1 MKIAIFGASGATGQH
16 LVAGAIERDFQ
27 VTAFV
32 RTPAK
37 LRASSEKL
45 SLVQGDVA
53 DTDAVMRAVS
63 GQDAVLSALG
73 VGKPLQHDQAVVD
86 GVGHIVRAMQSAGVR
101 RLVYLSASAVRE
113 SRARAG
119 FVTGLMAATLIR
131 HEIRD
136 HEAKEGLVR
145 SSDLDWTIVRA
156 PLLTNGPRTSVYR
169 SGEGITARSPLPM
182 LSRADVAEFMLAQL
196 ADESFVRK
204 APLVLR

>member
-16 LVAGAIERDFQ
+16 LVAGAIERGFQ
-27 VTAFV
+27 VTAVV

-45 SLVQGDVA
+45 SLVQGDV
-53 DTDAVMRAVS
+53 
-63 GQDAVLSALG
+63 
-73 VGKPLQHDQAVVD
+73 
-86 GVGHIVRAMQSAGVR
+86 
-101 RLVYLSASAVRE
+101 ASAVRE

-156 PLLTNGPRTSVYR
+156 PLLTNGPRTGVYR
-169 SGEGITARSPLPM
+169 SGEDITARSPLPM
-182 LSRADVAEFMLAQL
+182 LSRANVAEFMLAQL
-196 ADESFVRK
+196 ADKSFVRK